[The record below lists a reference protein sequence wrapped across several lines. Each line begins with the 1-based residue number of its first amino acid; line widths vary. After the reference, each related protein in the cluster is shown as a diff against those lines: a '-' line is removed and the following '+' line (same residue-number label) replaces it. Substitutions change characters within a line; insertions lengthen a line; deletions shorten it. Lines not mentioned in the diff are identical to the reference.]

1 MMKQILSVSWISL
14 RSLPQRL
21 WLSLATILT
30 IAVVVA
36 VLLAF
41 LAMSNGFRKTLEGT
55 GSDDVALI
63 LRGGASTELN
73 SVLSRE
79 DQAVLE
85 TAAGIA
91 KNNGEP
97 MISGEL
103 YVVVNG
109 TKKTSGTKVNL
120 PLRGLS
126 EQGIAM
132 RGPVTISQGRLF
144 VPGRNELVVGRAL
157 LGEFDG
163 FDLNST
169 VRFGATDW
177 DIVGVFE
184 TGGTVFE
191 SELWSD
197 LAGVQ
202 NQFNRGS
209 SVQSVR
215 AKLTSPDAIEDLKD
229 FAENDPRLGVDVIS
243 EKDYFKEQSQST
255 SDLILVL
262 GWPLAIAMGLGAL
275 AGALNTI
282 YTSVAARAR
291 DIATLR
297 AIGFSSLSAF
307 FGTLSE
313 SLALSVLGG
322 LLGAAVAWSF
332 FDGLST
338 STLGGGFTQVVF
350 SFQLGGALLVQGAI
364 LALGI
369 GLVGGFFPAIRAAR
383 LPVAMAFSD
392 R

>member
-73 SVLSRE
+73 SVLNRE

-97 MISGEL
+97 MVSGEL

-109 TKKTSGTKVNL
+109 IKKTSGTKVNL

-177 DIVGVFE
+177 NIVGVFE

-229 FAENDPRLGVDVIS
+229 FVENDPRLGVDVIS

-291 DIATLR
+291 EIATLR